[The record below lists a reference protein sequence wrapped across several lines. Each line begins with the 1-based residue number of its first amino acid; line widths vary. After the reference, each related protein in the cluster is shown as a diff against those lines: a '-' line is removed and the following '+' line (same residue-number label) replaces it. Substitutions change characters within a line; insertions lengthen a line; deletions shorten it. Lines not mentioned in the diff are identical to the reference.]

1 MQIATPSPVS
11 RRASCHQTIFVCG
24 GNINQDALR
33 LGSVTTFRARS
44 LSFAM
49 PTPFTSANSSL
60 AFHPVGIPTSG
71 YLRLSDVLPSLS
83 HRHTGRG
90 DPSPPQQAKTVS
102 SQARECN
109 NSQISIRC
117 NRNSVPDIT
126 QRASSELE
134 AQRGG
139 VVVLTKPPTT
149 DTLSVYSIFVALSS
163 DRFTP

>member
-1 MQIATPSPVS
+1 MDKWF
-11 RRASCHQTIFVCG
+11 SCPDTQAPHLCTRPLHSVCG

-102 SQARECN
+102 SQA
-109 NSQISIRC
+109 
-117 NRNSVPDIT
+117 
-126 QRASSELE
+126 
-134 AQRGG
+134 
-139 VVVLTKPPTT
+139 
-149 DTLSVYSIFVALSS
+149 
-163 DRFTP
+163 DR